1 MKKCLSCFAIS
12 VFVILPQFMLAQTQL
27 YGVLY
32 DAKTQAPIPF
42 ANVFFLSNQ
51 GRGVIS
57 NQNGEFLVKI
67 YEQDRS
73 DQLVISQLGYE
84 NYRLSLSTLGSDT
97 LSIQMTPSFHALQ
110 EITVISDRGLR
121 GVVREA
127 LKRIPQNYGTKKYL
141 LEGFYREYSISDSAY
156 AEVIEAFVS
165 IQDGPYIKPKKKSKL
180 FWRSMR
186 RSDDQ
191 RNLPDRLQRADQN
204 LLYSFYERS
213 NPIRRRFF
221 HFVKPGIEGFMDGCH
236 FSNRGEFLEKGD
248 TLIRIGFVPKWFDR
262 FDEKMKASFGF
273 GELLINKSDYGII
286 KISRGDSDLSVYNE
300 AIYEKQGQK
309 YFLSSLQSALAL
321 RYDNETRY
329 YRNARQ
335 LHIYQVHPVASKV
348 KKKGKRLPRYKQLRE
363 MKYQYDPSI
372 WEDNPFMVELPAQE
386 ALEAD
391 LSRVKKMEDQFREN
405 AKKVKTAEEEGGR

>member
-1 MKKCLSCFAIS
+1 MKKCPSYLVIS
-12 VFVILPQFMLAQTQL
+12 VVAVLPQLMLAQTQL

-32 DAKTQAPIPF
+32 DVTTQEPIPF

-57 NQNGEFLVKI
+57 NQNGEFLI
-67 YEQDRS
+67 NIFEQDRL

-84 NYRLSLSTLGSDT
+84 DYRISLSSLSSDT
-97 LSIQMTPSFHALQ
+97 LDIRMTPSFHALQ
-110 EITVISDRGLR
+110 EITVLSDRGLR
-121 GVVREA
+121 GVVKEA
-127 LKRIPQNYGTKKYL
+127 LRRIPENYGTKKSL
-141 LEGFYREYSISDSAY
+141 LEGFYREYSISDSVY

-165 IQDGPYIKPKKKSKL
+165 IQDGPYKKPRKKSKL
-180 FWRSMR
+180 FWSSMR

-191 RNLPDRLQRADQN
+191 RNLPKRLQAADQN

-236 FSNRGEFLEKGD
+236 FSNRGEFLEEKD

-262 FDEKMKASFGF
+262 FDEKTKASFGF

-286 KISRGDSDLSVYNE
+286 KISRGDTGLSVYNE
-300 AIYEKQGQK
+300 ATYEKHGQK
-309 YFLSSLQSALAL
+309 YYLSSLQSAIAL
-321 RYDNETRY
+321 RYDNKTRY
-329 YRNARQ
+329 YRNTRQ
-335 LHIYQVHPVASKV
+335 LHIYRVHPVASKV
-348 KKKGKRLPRYKQLRE
+348 KRKGKRLPRYKQLRE
-363 MKYQYDPSI
+363 IKYQYDPSV
-372 WEDNPFMVELPAQE
+372 WEGNSFIVELPAPE

-391 LSRVKKMEDQFREN
+391 ISRVKRMEKQFLDN
-405 AKKVKTAEEEGGR
+405 AKNGKLLKQ